1 MRKLILALL
10 IVSLAAPLWA
20 DEGPQRIVVADG
32 ALTEILFALGA
43 EDRIVGV
50 DTTSIYPAEVQSLP
64 NVGYLRALSAEG
76 VLSLQPDLLLTTQ
89 DAGPPAVL
97 NQLQQSG
104 LPIAQL
110 DVEYSSAG
118 TLALIKQVGELVGMP
133 AEAMALA
140 HQVETHINV
149 VAQQL
154 PPDIRIMFVLNAGG
168 RGFMVSG
175 LETRANA
182 LIELVGASNA
192 FVEFSGYKPLTN
204 EAALMA
210 APDVILVSHAE
221 GALEGVMQHPALVMT
236 PAVTQGRV
244 YSLDHTDWLQ
254 FGPRLGDAVA
264 ELSALLL
271 ASSEDPARELARETP

>member
-1 MRKLILALL
+1 MRITILFCLS
-10 IVSLAAPLWA
+10 VVLAAPLWA
-20 DEGPQRIVVADG
+20 DERPQRIVVADG

-50 DTTSIYPAEVQSLP
+50 DTTSIYPAVAQSLP

-76 VLSLQPDLLLTTQ
+76 ILSLQPDLLLTTQ
-89 DAGPPAVL
+89 DAGPTAVL
-97 NQLQQSG
+97 NQLQQAG

-110 DVEYSSAG
+110 DVEYSSVG

-133 AEAMALA
+133 AEALTLA
-140 HQVETHINV
+140 HQVEAQIDA

-175 LETRANA
+175 LDTRSNA

-192 FVEFSGYKPLTN
+192 FTEFPGYKPLTN

-236 PAVTQGRV
+236 PAVANGRV

-264 ELSALLL
+264 ELTALLL
-271 ASSEDPARELARETP
+271 APSRNTDQALAQETP